1 MENIKKIPGLEEI
14 KCCGGKKKTAVG
26 PEQGYYWKQ
35 VWLKYSWFNSAI
47 ITRIPTVN
55 NSLWRR

>member
-47 ITRIPTVN
+47 
-55 NSLWRR
+55 LM